1 LSEFKKKVN
10 PPFYIPSHFKAYF
23 FYSVISILFI
33 AILLMILGN
42 SSLIA
47 IPLGMTVEV
56 QYDLT
61 YVGLFLSI
69 LGFGGIVIWYF
80 IDQKHEEEN

>member
-1 LSEFKKKVN
+1 
-10 PPFYIPSHFKAYF
+10 
-23 FYSVISILFI
+23 
-33 AILLMILGN
+33 MILGN

-69 LGFGGIVIWYF
+69 LCFGGIVIWYF